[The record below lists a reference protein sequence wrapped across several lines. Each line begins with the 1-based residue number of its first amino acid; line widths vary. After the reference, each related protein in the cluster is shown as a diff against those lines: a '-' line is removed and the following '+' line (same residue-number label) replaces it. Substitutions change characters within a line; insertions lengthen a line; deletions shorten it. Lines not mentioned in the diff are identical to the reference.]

1 MTDFGDYE
9 PEDAWV
15 PDDPPGEQIVNLRR
29 RLALL
34 LDSDYPFGDLEDE
47 LDLLA
52 AVLDLVRD
60 RRLSARQL
68 LRADDL
74 DTDIEHV
81 RGRLQ

>member
-9 PEDAWV
+9 PEDAWA

-52 AVLDLVRD
+52 AVLELVRD
-60 RRLSARQL
+60 RRLSARQV
-68 LRADDL
+68 LRAEDL
-74 DTDIEHV
+74 TTDIAWV
-81 RGRLQ
+81 RGRL